1 MLLARDYTNYFAA
14 AFPTCEALKDSLIS
28 DSDIQK
34 LKDLPMWFTAAK
46 TDTTVPPNDYVVPTY
61 NRLVNT
67 GAKNVHLSLFDNV
80 VDTTGLYFNNGK
92 PYEYPGHWSWIYVY
106 IVLFWRIQ

>member
-1 MLLARDYTNYFAA
+1 
-14 AFPTCEALKDSLIS
+14 
-28 DSDIQK
+28 
-34 LKDLPMWFTAAK
+34 MWFTAAK

-106 IVLFWRIQ
+106 NNKPTDVINGKTTTIMEWLAAQSK